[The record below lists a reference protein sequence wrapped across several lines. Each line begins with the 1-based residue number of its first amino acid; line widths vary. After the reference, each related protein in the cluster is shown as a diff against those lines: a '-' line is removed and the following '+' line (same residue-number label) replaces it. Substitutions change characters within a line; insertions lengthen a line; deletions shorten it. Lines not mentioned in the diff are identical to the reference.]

1 MKDRRYMVG
10 FAVLFAGAA
19 LAAEPQ
25 IRLTPQEITAL
36 ATGPAAVPR
45 QGPKQVV
52 LNGDPSQPGIYSVQ
66 VTIPAHTTVP
76 PHTHR
81 DDRAVYV
88 VSGTLYVGYGEK
100 RDEAALKQLPAGSYY
115 TEPAATAHYT
125 ETHDEPVVVLIT
137 GAGPSDTHLIGA
149 PAAGPA
155 AGAPAG
161 K

>member
-1 MKDRRYMVG
+1 MKSCQSIASAVVG
-10 FAVLFAGAA
+10 LLAAGAV

-36 ATGPAAVPR
+36 ASAPAALPHA
-45 QGPKQVV
+45 GPKQVL
-52 LNGDPSQPGIYSVQ
+52 LNGDPKLPGIYSVQ
-66 VTIPAHTTVP
+66 ITIPAHTTVP

-88 VSGTLYVGYGEK
+88 VSGTLFVGYGEK
-100 RDEAALKQLPAGSYY
+100 RDEVALKELPAGSYY

-125 ETHDEPVVVLIT
+125 ETHDEPVVLVLT
-137 GAGPSDTHLIGA
+137 GMGPSDTHIIGA
-149 PAAGPA
+149 PPA
-155 AGAPAG
+155 A